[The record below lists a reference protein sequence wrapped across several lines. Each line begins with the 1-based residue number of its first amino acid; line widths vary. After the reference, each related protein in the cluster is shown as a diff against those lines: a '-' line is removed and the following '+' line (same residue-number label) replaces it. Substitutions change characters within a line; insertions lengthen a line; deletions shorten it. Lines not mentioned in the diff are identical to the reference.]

1 MTLNCH
7 KLKFSRNFRVISQ
20 IWEATTAERMKM
32 DKIVAYLMYFSAMSI
47 NVIWLIFFC
56 PCPMCYWYFS

>member
-1 MTLNCH
+1 MTLNCY

-47 NVIWLIFFC
+47 NVI
-56 PCPMCYWYFS
+56 